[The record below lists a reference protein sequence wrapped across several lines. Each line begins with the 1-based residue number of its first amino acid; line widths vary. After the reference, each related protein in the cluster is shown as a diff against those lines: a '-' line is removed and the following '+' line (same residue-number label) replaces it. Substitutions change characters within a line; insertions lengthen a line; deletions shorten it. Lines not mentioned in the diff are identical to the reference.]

1 MILKTKELDNFIR
14 ETDKHLLCS
23 KKTKRKFLSELKNDA
38 YDYAESNK
46 VLNLDDIYNH
56 FGKPEEIAKGFNDEI
71 DSKQLKKA
79 IDWKRIIIISF
90 TITIVLLFVYL
101 IVALVDVHLNARGYG
116 FETNIT
122 KELLIDWRIK

>member
-23 KKTKRKFLSELKNDA
+23 KKTKRKFLADLKNDV
-38 YDYAESNK
+38 YDYAESNE
-46 VLNLDDIYNH
+46 VTSIDEVYTH
-56 FGKPEEIAKGFNDEI
+56 FGKPDAIAKGFNDGI
-71 DSKQLKKA
+71 DSRYLNKT
-79 IDWKRIIIISF
+79 INWKRIIIIGF
-90 TITIVLLFVYL
+90 IIAIVLLSVYL
-101 IVALVDVHLNARGYG
+101 IVALADVHLNARGYG